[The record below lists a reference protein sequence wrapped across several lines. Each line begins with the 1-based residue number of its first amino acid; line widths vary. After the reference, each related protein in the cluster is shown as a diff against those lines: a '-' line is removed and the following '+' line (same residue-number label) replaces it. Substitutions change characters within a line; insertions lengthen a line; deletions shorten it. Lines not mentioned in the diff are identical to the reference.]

1 MRHMNCWIRRWN
13 RCLWHQPTISSLGP
27 TIHTLPSYQV
37 NYCIVLTRLRE
48 VIMRHRVNNNMK
60 AWKRNFLC
68 RPKQNKDFL
77 KNHMQNLWLA
87 IVAYAKQKLLL
98 MLFQSY
104 FLKNNKCLEYV
115 RLYNVTITVVS
126 IFYVCF
132 FLNCYVQLYSL
143 TI

>member
-1 MRHMNCWIRRWN
+1 MNCWIRRWN
-13 RCLWHQPTISSLGP
+13 RCLRHPPTISPLGP
-27 TIHTLPSYQV
+27 TIYTLPSYQV

-48 VIMRHRVNNNMK
+48 LIMRHRINNNMK
-60 AWKRNFLC
+60 AWKRNVLC

-77 KNHMQNLWLA
+77 KNHMQLLA

-104 FLKNNKCLEYV
+104 FLKNNKCLVYV

-132 FLNCYVQLYSL
+132 FLIVLFSCIVSQYNS
-143 TI
+143 I